1 MEEVEAGGLYGI
13 GFEKQG
19 SSLYESN
26 FVEWSRRLKAIGR
39 DEVR

>member
-1 MEEVEAGGLYGI
+1 MYGI
-13 GFEKQG
+13 RFEKQG

-39 DEVR
+39 EKVR